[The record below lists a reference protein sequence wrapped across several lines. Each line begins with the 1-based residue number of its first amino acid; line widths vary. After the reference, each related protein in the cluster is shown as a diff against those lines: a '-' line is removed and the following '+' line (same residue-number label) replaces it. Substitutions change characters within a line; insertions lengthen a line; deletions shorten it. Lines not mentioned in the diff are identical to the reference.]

1 MTSHTCICQTWL
13 FPGIPEA
20 ALSIVSS
27 AIGLLDFDTGDL
39 SLKIMIWF
47 YTYITFFLIL
57 WNSRYWLVNKDN
69 KEEHC
74 WEPCWREGHFLGI
87 KIYQNYV
94 PGRKGRGCSWP
105 NRWDRCFCIWGPN
118 LPFALVFAQ
127 SHVCFS
133 VFSICCFSV
142 LGDQQEDSTTRRSRP
157 VRTYRRTRYYAR
169 HKWFL
174 LLLFILDGPTNCQCY
189 QYQVPNQKPLF
200 GLPKT
205 LLLQQWLQK
214 MLSNKL
220 NKEKRFGWLIKEVK
234 LK

>member
-1 MTSHTCICQTWL
+1 MLTRRS
-13 FPGIPEA
+13 
-20 ALSIVSS
+20 
-27 AIGLLDFDTGDL
+27 
-39 SLKIMIWF
+39 
-47 YTYITFFLIL
+47 
-57 WNSRYWLVNKDN
+57 
-69 KEEHC
+69 
-74 WEPCWREGHFLGI
+74 FLGN
-87 KIYQNYV
+87 K
-94 PGRKGRGCSWP
+94 
-105 NRWDRCFCIWGPN
+105 N
-118 LPFALVFAQ
+118 LPKLCSRQERSGMQLTKSLGQVFLYLGTKFAFCSGLCSITCLF
-127 SHVCFS
+127 FS
-133 VFSICCFSV
+133 VFAICCFSV

-174 LLLFILDGPTNCQCY
+174 LLLFILNGPTNCQCY

-200 GLPKT
+200 GLQKT

>member
-1 MTSHTCICQTWL
+1 MFQAGKVGDAVDQIVGTGVFVFGDQICL
-13 FPGIPEA
+13 F
-20 ALSIVSS
+20 LWS
-27 AIGLLDFDTGDL
+27 LLNHKF
-39 SLKIMIWF
+39 
-47 YTYITFFLIL
+47 
-57 WNSRYWLVNKDN
+57 V
-69 KEEHC
+69 
-74 WEPCWREGHFLGI
+74 
-87 KIYQNYV
+87 
-94 PGRKGRGCSWP
+94 
-105 NRWDRCFCIWGPN
+105 
-118 LPFALVFAQ
+118 
-127 SHVCFS
+127 FS
-133 VFSICCFSV
+133 VFAICNFSV

-200 GLPKT
+200 GLQKT